1 MLKKISAI
9 KARQNFGQLMNEVA
23 LRGDD
28 YIVERSGKPMVAIVS
43 LEKFQILERNRET
56 ALEALDQIW
65 GKMKN
70 EDPKTLDKTI
80 NEAVKAAKAV

>member
-1 MLKKISAI
+1 MLKRISAI

-65 GKMKN
+65 DKMKN